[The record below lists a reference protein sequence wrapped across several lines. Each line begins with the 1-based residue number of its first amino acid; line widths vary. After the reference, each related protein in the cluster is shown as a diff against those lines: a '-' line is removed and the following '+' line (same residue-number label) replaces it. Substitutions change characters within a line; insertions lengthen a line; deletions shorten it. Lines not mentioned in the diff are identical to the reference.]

1 MNELSVDA
9 DAPNGRPKI
18 GLALGG
24 GAARGWA
31 HIGVLEVLHE
41 AGFKPDV
48 IAGTSIGAVVGG
60 CFAASKLRELTEF
73 AMSLTKR
80 RVVGLMDFHIGG
92 AGLIGGG
99 RLKRLLER
107 DLTGERIETLPIRFV
122 AIATE
127 LGPGHEIWRTQGPRV
142 EALGAS

>member
-1 MNELSVDA
+1 MLGKNDRGDRNDERRQHGQSSRQRAAED
-9 DAPNGRPKI
+9 R
-18 GLALGG
+18 LALGG

-31 HIGVLEVLHE
+31 HIGVLEVLSE
-41 AGFKPDV
+41 AGLKPDV

-60 CFAASKLRELTEF
+60 CFAAGKLAELTEF
-73 AMSLTKR
+73 ATGLTKR

-107 DLTGERIETLPIRFV
+107 DLAGQRIEGLPTRFV

-127 LGPGHEIWRTQGPRV
+127 LGTGMRSG
-142 EALGAS
+142 